1 MYITSTLVYGND
13 DVSVIGTAYLLIYAF
28 MQVVGLFVIHLG
40 LVTFSKRIH
49 APNRHLLRV
58 NYRLEMVRSLGTK
71 LKLVNCLVAM
81 SARRPYGITYDRF
94 GLVTLA
100 TFARFLLIYVKC
112 MMLSYKMAKL

>member
-1 MYITSTLVYGND
+1 MYITSILVYGND

-40 LVTFSKRIH
+40 LVNFSKRIH
-49 APNRHLLRV
+49 APNAHLLRI
-58 NYRLEMVRSLGTK
+58 NYRLVVKSLTTK
-71 LKLVNCLVAM
+71 IKLVNCLVAM
-81 SARRPYGITYDRF
+81 SSNKPYGITYNRIC
-94 GLVTLA
+94 LVTLA